1 MERKLFVWKLANKWV
16 KIRFP
21 KPSLPPSPRGIASAP
36 EPTRAGMCIALL
48 RKLQIMEH
56 EHSTEA
62 IHERLIAGPTH
73 NYLRD
78 WIYGGID
85 GSVTTFAVVSGVAG
99 AELSPWIILILG
111 FANLFADGFSMAA
124 SNFLG
129 TKAEID
135 DWRRLEA
142 IENRHIE
149 LAPDGER
156 EEVRQIFQ
164 LKGFEGDDLSRMVD
178 LVTSER
184 ERWVRTM
191 LTEEYGLPREVRS
204 PWIAA
209 VSTFTAFVICGLV
222 PLIPYLMGARQSL
235 GVSMAMT
242 ATVFFAIGSA
252 KSKWSTT
259 SWWQSGLTTFLVGAI
274 AASLAYG
281 TGVFLKN
288 VLG

>member
-1 MERKLFVWKLANKWV
+1 
-16 KIRFP
+16 
-21 KPSLPPSPRGIASAP
+21 
-36 EPTRAGMCIALL
+36 
-48 RKLQIMEH
+48 MEH
-56 EHSTEA
+56 EHSAEA
-62 IHERLIAGPTH
+62 IHERLVAGPTH

-85 GSVTTFAVVSGVAG
+85 GSVTTFAVVSGVVG
-99 AELSPWIILILG
+99 AQLSPWIILILG

-129 TKAEID
+129 TKAELD

-142 IENRHIE
+142 IEYRHID
-149 LAPDGER
+149 LAPEGEL
-156 EEVRQIFQ
+156 EEVKQIFQ
-164 LKGFEGDDLSRMVD
+164 LKGFDGEDLRRIVE
-178 LVTSER
+178 LVTSDR
-184 ERWVRTM
+184 QRWVRTM

-209 VSTFTAFVICGLV
+209 LSTFTAFVVCGLV
-222 PLIPYLMGARQSL
+222 PLLPYLLGFPQSL
-235 GVSMAMT
+235 RMSIIMT

-274 AASLAYG
+274 AASLAYT
-281 TGVFLKN
+281 TGLLLKTL
-288 VLG
+288 LG